1 MGRKED
7 LRRKHQE
14 EWEQQQEKWKRAQRW
29 QVQFRSLGMFPEFFV
44 QGPPEQRM
52 TELSFDTSELETG
65 RTEPPDDQIR
75 IRDGF
80 LVEGRVGEIDSSE
93 KERLRSI
100 GRIVAKSLRV
110 AGYDSETDGFMFLAQ
125 QGELLDDLSVV
136 YREVKEILSH
146 NHDSSDDEQS
156 QMQ

>member
-1 MGRKED
+1 MNYED
-7 LRRKHQE
+7 LRRQHQE
-14 EWEQQQEKWKRAQRW
+14 EWERQQEEWKRAQRW
-29 QVQFRSLGMFPEFFV
+29 QVRFGSLGMFTRFFV